1 MDSIEQIE
9 IVSEEVVEEAIDE
22 SEELEVDSAEEIVT
36 QNIEKTFCEQTTY
49 LEFLLSNAK
58 DEEEA
63 EHIKATIN
71 NYLGLY
77 DEELSEED
85 DESLDEDVNEE
96 ETTE

>member
-9 IVSEEVVEEAIDE
+9 TVSEEVVEDVIEE
-22 SEELEVDSAEEIVT
+22 SEVETTEEIVT
-36 QNIEKTFCEQTTY
+36 ENIEKTFCEQTTY

-71 NYLGLY
+71 DYLGLY
-77 DEELSEED
+77 DEELAEED
-85 DESLDEDVNEE
+85 VESSDEDEVEE
-96 ETTE
+96 ETTEE

>member
-9 IVSEEVVEEAIDE
+9 TVSEEVAEDVIEETEVETT
-22 SEELEVDSAEEIVT
+22 EEIVT
-36 QNIEKTFCEQTTY
+36 ENIEKTFCEQTTY

-71 NYLGLY
+71 DYLGLY
-77 DEELSEED
+77 DEELAEED
-85 DESLDEDVNEE
+85 VESSDEDEVEE
-96 ETTE
+96 ETTEE

>member
-9 IVSEEVVEEAIDE
+9 TVSEEVVEDVI
-22 SEELEVDSAEEIVT
+22 EEPEVETTEEIVT
-36 QNIEKTFCEQTTY
+36 ENIEKTFCEQTTY

-71 NYLGLY
+71 DYLGLY
-77 DEELSEED
+77 DEELAEED
-85 DESLDEDVNEE
+85 VESSDEDEVEE
-96 ETTE
+96 ETTEE

>member
-9 IVSEEVVEEAIDE
+9 TVSEEVVEDVI
-22 SEELEVDSAEEIVT
+22 EETEVETTEEIVT
-36 QNIEKTFCEQTTY
+36 ENIEKTFCEQTTY

-71 NYLGLY
+71 DYLGLY
-77 DEELSEED
+77 DEELAEED
-85 DESLDEDVNEE
+85 VESSDEDEVEE
-96 ETTE
+96 ETTEE

>member
-9 IVSEEVVEEAIDE
+9 IVSEEVVEDT
-22 SEELEVDSAEEIVT
+22 ELETTEEVTEEIVT
-36 QNIEKTFCEQTTY
+36 ENIEKTFCEQTTY

-85 DESLDEDVNEE
+85 DESSDQDVIEE
-96 ETTE
+96 EATE